1 MGYNVFL
8 VTKTKHLTDSEERLV
23 IAPFV
28 QILE

>member
-1 MGYNVFL
+1 MGYNVL
-8 VTKTKHLTDSEERLV
+8 LATKTNHFTGSEERLV